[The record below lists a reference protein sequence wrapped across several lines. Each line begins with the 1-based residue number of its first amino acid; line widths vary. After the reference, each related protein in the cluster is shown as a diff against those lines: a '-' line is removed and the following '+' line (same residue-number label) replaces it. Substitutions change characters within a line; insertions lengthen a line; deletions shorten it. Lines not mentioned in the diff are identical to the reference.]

1 MKKIILLT
9 LFVSAAL
16 FTTAQ
21 NVGIG
26 TTSPVA
32 RLHVSDSNV
41 LFTGPATVPPST
53 AFYPPAQGAGT
64 RMFWYPQKGSFR
76 AGAVDNT
83 QWDKDSIG
91 RFSFA
96 TGFNSKAKG
105 ENSFA
110 AGAYSNAAGE
120 NSLALGYFT
129 SAPGDRSSAMGYGS
143 TSPGFGSTVL
153 GFGSIAAGNYA
164 TSIGLNTVANGGA
177 SISMGDNAVAN
188 GNNSFSLGHYTN
200 SKSDFSF
207 VTGKYNDTTAVN
219 SLFEIGN
226 GTANNLR
233 SNAVTVLQNGNVG
246 INTTAPVARL
256 HVADSNVVFTSTSAS
271 AYTPY
276 SPPVEGFGIRMMWY
290 PQKGAFRTGFVNG
303 TQWDKDSI
311 GRFSFSAGAN
321 TKAKGEVSISMG
333 TGASATGNTAVAIG
347 YGSSA
352 SATTALATGYY
363 TTASGDVST
372 ALGWYTSASGA
383 GSVSLGYTSSAS
395 ADVATAMGWGSSASG
410 AASTAMGYFTKATSD
425 YSTAIGLRSLA
436 SGGASTAIGDSAV
449 AAGNRAFS
457 AGYYTKA
464 NGSFSVAMGAGTKA
478 FGQYSFAMG
487 GNTAAT
493 GNHSVAMGV
502 NTTASG
508 PASVALGDS
517 SVASGYRA
525 SSFGSFT
532 TASGE
537 GSTAIGGG
545 TKAQGVVATAMGNL
559 TEAQGMVATAMGYGS
574 VAQGGWSLA
583 AGYRSHTVADHSY
596 AMGQYVKARSVGE
609 FAIGAYNDTS
619 ATNRLFEIG
628 NGTDNTARK
637 NALTMLVNGNMGMG
651 TNNPTAR
658 LHITDSSV
666 LFTAPNVLPGTPGS
680 TPVSGAGNR
689 MMWYADKASFRAG
702 NVVNDSWDKDK
713 IGNVSFAVGSSTQAS
728 GITSFAAGNFSYALG
743 DASTAMGFSVQAK
756 AKGAAA
762 FGIYNDI
769 TDNPNPSTEASTDR
783 LFQVGNGASNVTRT
797 NAMTVLRNG
806 NVGIGNNNPYRPL
819 SFPPSLGEKIL
830 LYPGGGGEVGIGV
843 YGNELRLHCDN
854 PGSKVSLGTQDN
866 AGVFTEQAK
875 AERNGAYAFY
885 VFGNLWANGTTY
897 PSDER
902 YKKNVTSIE
911 SPLQR
916 LLQLNGVEYEM
927 KREEYP
933 QYYFQPGKQMGLM
946 AQNVE
951 KIVPEAVSETNG
963 YKGVDYARLVPLL
976 IESIKE
982 QQKQIDELRQQLA
995 ASRKGQ

>member
-9 LFVSAAL
+9 LLVSSVLFV
-16 FTTAQ
+16 TAQ

-26 TTSPVA
+26 TSSPVA

-41 LFTGPATVPPST
+41 LFSGPATVPPST

-64 RMFWYPQKGSFR
+64 RMFWYPQKGAFR
-76 AGAVDNT
+76 AGGVDGT

-91 RFSFA
+91 LFSFA
-96 TGFNSKAKG
+96 TGFNSRAKG

-110 AGAYSNAAGE
+110 AGAYSNAAGAH
-120 NSLALGYFT
+120 SLALGYFT
-129 SAPGDRSSAMGYGS
+129 SAAGDRSMAMGYGNS
-143 TSPGFGSTVL
+143 SPGFGSTAL

-164 TSIGLNTVANGGA
+164 TSIGLNAVANGGA

-226 GTANNLR
+226 GTANTAR

-246 INTTAPVARL
+246 INTISPVAKL
-256 HVADSNVVFTSTSAS
+256 HVKDSSVVFTGTTAAS
-271 AYTPY
+271 STPY
-276 SPPVEGFGIRMMWY
+276 SPPVEGTGVRMMWY
-290 PQKGAFRTGFVNG
+290 APKAAFRAGGING
-303 TQWDKDSI
+303 TLWDMDSI
-311 GRFSFSAGAN
+311 GRYSWAGGVN
-321 TKAKGEVSISMG
+321 TKAKGE
-333 TGASATGNTAVAIG
+333 ASLAFGIGSQATGTWSTAIG
-347 YGSSA
+347 YNANASGSIATSIGYLTTSSNSA
-352 SATTALATGYY
+352 SVALGWGSNASGQGATAMGYY
-363 TTASGDVST
+363 SISSNDVSTAMGWGTNASGRVSTAMGNFTTASGDYST
-372 ALGWYTSASGA
+372 AGGYYSWAA
-383 GSVSLGYTSSAS
+383 GTMSTAFGDSAS
-395 ADVATAMGWGSSASG
+395 APGS
-410 AASTAMGYFTKATSD
+410 
-425 YSTAIGLRSLA
+425 
-436 SGGASTAIGDSAV
+436 
-449 AAGNRAFS
+449 RAFS
-457 AGYYTKA
+457 AGYHTRA
-464 NGSFSVAMGAGTKA
+464 NGPYSTALGLYASAHGYAAVAM
-478 FGQYSFAMG
+478 
-487 GNTAAT
+487 
-493 GNHSVAMGV
+493 
-502 NTTASG
+502 
-508 PASVALGDS
+508 GDS
-517 SVASGYRA
+517 SVASGYA
-525 SSFGSFT
+525 STALGAKSI
-532 TASGE
+532 ASGDI
-537 GSTAIGGG
+537 STAIGSGN
-545 TKAQGVVATAMGNL
+545 KAQGFIATALGNF
-559 TEAQGMVATAMGYGS
+559 TEAQGWVSTAMGYGS
-574 VAQGGWSLA
+574 IAQGYWSLA
-583 AGYRSHTVADHSY
+583 AGYRSVTAADHSY
-596 AMGQYVKARSVGE
+596 AMGQYVKAKSAGE

-651 TNNPTAR
+651 TTNPTAR

-769 TDNPNPSTEASTDR
+769 TDNPNPSTEAGTDR

-797 NAMTVLRNG
+797 NALTVLRNG
-806 NVGIGNNNPYRPL
+806 NVGIGNNNPSRPL
-819 SFPPSLGEKIL
+819 SFPPGLGEKIL

-927 KREEYP
+927 KKEEYP

-951 KIVPEAVSETNG
+951 KVVPEAVSETNG

-982 QQKQIDELRQQLA
+982 QQKQIDELKKQNERILNFVQQ
-995 ASRKGQ
+995 KN